1 MTTMEEIENV
11 NINAWR
17 HGYKWTIS
25 ECLRL
30 EREYDLLKL
39 SVPEMAILH
48 KRTINAIMFKLQAEE
63 LDTYNN
69 LYFKT
74 YGQDFIND
82 QIDKLNNLCST
93 EDLDEDLDEDEDEDL
108 DEDLEDL
115 EEDLEDLE
123 EDLENYHDHSDD
135 NDRTFIFEHVKRI
148 HKHVSNLL
156 GYFTKTQSVAN
167 AACI

>member
-11 NINAWR
+11 DINAWR
-17 HGYKWTIS
+17 NGYKWTIS

-48 KRTINAIMFKLQAEE
+48 KRTINAILFKLQAEG

-74 YGQDFIND
+74 YGQTFIDD

-93 EDLDEDLDEDEDEDL
+93 EDLEDLDEDLDDEDL

-115 EEDLEDLE
+115 E
-123 EDLENYHDHSDD
+123 NYHDHSDN